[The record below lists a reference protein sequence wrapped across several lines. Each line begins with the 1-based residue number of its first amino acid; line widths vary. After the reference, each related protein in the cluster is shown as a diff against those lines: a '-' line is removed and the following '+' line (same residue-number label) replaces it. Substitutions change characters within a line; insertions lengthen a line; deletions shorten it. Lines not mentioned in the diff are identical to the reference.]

1 MQTLPT
7 NTLRFLKHAQSARLS
22 LPNRLRALGLMA
34 QELDQLVT
42 WPPATTKVG
51 GPTLALLLDE
61 AVQLVQSQLLPRI
74 RWYRVRVTAIEQLS
88 EAQHLW
94 LRRYFQE
101 QVYPLLTPFA
111 VDSGHPFPF
120 IQDRRLNFLVVLQ
133 SKNKLYEAEQY
144 GVVPIPSRLPR
155 LIQTHPCLPPPT
167 RTRNPTP
174 IRCFVWRE
182 ELVRYFLPTLFSG
195 VTVKAVYQFRLLRA
209 ALTNTPSPLL
219 AADAGVRVA
228 KGPITQLAVEK
239 TMPLHLRQWLSNR
252 LPVSMEQV
260 LACATPLGLGDLC
273 ELADYLKPRNAIL
286 AP

>member
-1 MQTLPT
+1 ML
-7 NTLRFLKHAQSARLS
+7 
-22 LPNRLRALGLMA
+22 
-34 QELDQLVT
+34 T
-42 WPPATTKVG
+42 WPLAANSKVG

-61 AVQLVQSQLLPRI
+61 ATQLVQTQLLPRI
-74 RWYRVRVTAIEQLS
+74 RWYRVRVTAIEQLND
-88 EAQHLW
+88 AQQLW

-133 SKNKLYEAEQY
+133 AKNRLYEAEQY

-155 LIQTHPCLPPPT
+155 LIQAHPCLPPPA

-182 ELVRYFLPTLFSG
+182 EVVRHFLPTLFSG

-209 ALTNTPSPLL
+209 SHVSTL
-219 AADAGVRVA
+219 APAMGAEAGVRVA

-239 TMPLHLRQWLSNR
+239 AMPHHLRQWLSNR
-252 LPVSMEQV
+252 LPVNMDQV

-273 ELADYLKPRNAIL
+273 ELADYLKPRNVVL
-286 AP
+286 AS